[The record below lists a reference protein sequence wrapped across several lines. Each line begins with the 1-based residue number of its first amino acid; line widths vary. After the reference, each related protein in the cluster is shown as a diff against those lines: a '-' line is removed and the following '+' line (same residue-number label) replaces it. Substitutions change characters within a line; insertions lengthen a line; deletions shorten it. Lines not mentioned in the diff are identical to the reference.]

1 MNYRVLSILCLTGL
15 FFVDTVYAQCSAD
28 AGIDL
33 SICDGDG
40 SSSNYTYLDGSGS
53 TVSDGDVNY
62 EWTVLNSVG
71 DEWEETLVITN
82 SESDEMDPRFKYP
95 KELAADTE
103 FLVQLR
109 VYDDAE
115 SCEDLDTVKVFIKS
129 NMCPRADAGEDQML
143 SNGCDFTA
151 TLDGTDSE
159 DPQDEEITFLWSSLD
174 GYNDNFIDPT
184 SASTDFEFPATSSDQ
199 VFSFVLTVSDAEQS
213 TSDTVNINYL
223 DNDAPVADA
232 GVDFATCDYEFYLSS
247 AQSYDVNWNTLS
259 YSWTSLDGLSISGE
273 NSRKALVT
281 SPTD

>member
-1 MNYRVLSILCLTGL
+1 MKYRVLSILCLTGL

-62 EWTVLNSVG
+62 QWTVLNSVG
-71 DEWEETLVITN
+71 DELEETLVITN

-115 SCEDLDTVKVFIKS
+115 SCEDVD
-129 NMCPRADAGEDQML
+129 L
-143 SNGCDFTA
+143 S
-151 TLDGTDSE
+151 L
-159 DPQDEEITFLWSSLD
+159 IH
-174 GYNDNFIDPT
+174 I
-184 SASTDFEFPATSSDQ
+184 
-199 VFSFVLTVSDAEQS
+199 
-213 TSDTVNINYL
+213 
-223 DNDAPVADA
+223 
-232 GVDFATCDYEFYLSS
+232 
-247 AQSYDVNWNTLS
+247 
-259 YSWTSLDGLSISGE
+259 
-273 NSRKALVT
+273 
-281 SPTD
+281 